1 MCAFCSGAWDT
12 TALSPRH
19 SNTPSSC
26 LSGNNRM
33 PPSLTRIS
41 QILRLPAWSPCSTS
55 GFPTRSEEHTSEL
68 QSRLHL
74 VCRLLL
80 EKKKQHIPHHSEFR
94 RCSHR
99 PAKVWDQSVHAH
111 VPNAASTLHI
121 AACMIAMHLSC
132 LELLNSERAH
142 V

>member
-80 EKKKQHIPHHSEFR
+80 EKKKQHIPHIGYITSAISREELRTFD
-94 RCSHR
+94 C
-99 PAKVWDQSVHAH
+99 PQDH
-111 VPNAASTLHI
+111 VFVDTVR
-121 AACMIAMHLSC
+121 
-132 LELLNSERAH
+132 EG
-142 V
+142 